1 MKKLLITFAL
11 LVSLVSASFAENF
24 FAHRFFEIKLD
35 VPVNI
40 SNNLFGITD
49 LLQKQVVIDLA
60 EIADNL
66 PENGA
71 SLKADVAPSLSI
83 GIDIPKGLILGL
95 DIGADAAASVGLSK
109 DIFDLIGNG
118 NQGKSSNFTQKTT
131 NTYFDLFA
139 HTSITGGWNTKNSKI
154 KVTGS
159 LFWALAHFDA
169 SDTYVKF
176 YSQDNKSGIEA
187 NLDARL
193 YSPVDYSKDVSD
205 VQAILS
211 SMKNNGGFDIAAE
224 YQRDLFR
231 FLTVGGKVQIPLKP
245 STLDMCSMVTTDY
258 AYDFDFEQMFSG
270 EDEGTQ
276 NSGSSE
282 SSTNAGD
289 SEENLIQE
297 AVKLASPYK
306 IHRPLKLGA
315 SVDFHPFGTLLS
327 TSGYLGV
334 GVRHPFAENKAET
347 QFYFDYSVAGRLS
360 LWNVLSFEASH
371 SRIDE
376 TFKNEFALALNI
388 RLIEVDAGVS
398 FQSASFAKSFTGAG
412 AGAFVTVCLG
422 F

>member
-245 STLDMCSMVTTDY
+245 STLDMCSMVTKDY
-258 AYDFDFEQMFSG
+258 AYDRCLVAKKKVLRTPEVQKVQQMP
-270 EDEGTQ
+270 
-276 NSGSSE
+276 
-282 SSTNAGD
+282 
-289 SEENLIQE
+289 
-297 AVKLASPYK
+297 ASQKK
-306 IHRPLKLGA
+306 I
-315 SVDFHPFGTLLS
+315 
-327 TSGYLGV
+327 
-334 GVRHPFAENKAET
+334 
-347 QFYFDYSVAGRLS
+347 
-360 LWNVLSFEASH
+360 
-371 SRIDE
+371 
-376 TFKNEFALALNI
+376 
-388 RLIEVDAGVS
+388 
-398 FQSASFAKSFTGAG
+398 
-412 AGAFVTVCLG
+412 
-422 F
+422 